1 MKRRNKIILCFIYI
15 AVLIFTLLMEYF
27 NIYDQMARTAIN
39 ISTLCV
45 SVLSLAI
52 SVGIVKKEETR
63 QTVEEEKSEP
73 PFSKEAYL
81 KKAAE
86 WKFTKREV
94 EIGLLIAN
102 GYSNQQIAEELFISE
117 ATVKKHATHIY
128 EKARADGRKDFIGK
142 I

>member
-27 NIYDQMARTAIN
+27 NINDWMARTAIN

-45 SVLSLAI
+45 AIFSIAI
-52 SVGIVKKEETR
+52 SIGIVKNG

-117 ATVKKHATHIY
+117 TTVKKHATHIY
-128 EKARADGRKDFIGK
+128 EKACADGRKDFISK

>member
-1 MKRRNKIILCFIYI
+1 MKRQNKIILCFIYI

-45 SVLSLAI
+45 AVFSIVI
-52 SVGIVKKEETR
+52 SIGIVKKEETG
-63 QTVEEEKSEP
+63 QNVEEEKSEP

-102 GYSNQQIAEELFISE
+102 GYSNQNRLQKNFL
-117 ATVKKHATHIY
+117 Y
-128 EKARADGRKDFIGK
+128 LRQR
-142 I
+142 

>member
-1 MKRRNKIILCFIYI
+1 MKRRNKLILCFIYI

-45 SVLSLAI
+45 AVLSIAVSI
-52 SVGIVKKEETR
+52 VIVKKEETG

-73 PFSKEAYL
+73 PFSKETYL

-128 EKARADGRKDFIGK
+128 EKACADGRKDLISK